1 MNKKITLYEL
11 MGLVKDGQAPKRI
24 KYKDNIYDYKES
36 ENGTGYVR
44 SLNLNGL
51 EWLANRVDID
61 DKDVLNDE
69 VEILEEENNKN
80 ELPTLNDMKNIGNY
94 MGKAY
99 RVLFESFWEAWNQKD
114 DVKEKKE

>member
-11 MGLVKDGQAPKRI
+11 LGLVKDGQAPKRI

-44 SLNLNGL
+44 PLNLNGL

-69 VEILEEENNKN
+69 VEILEEEKKIEKINLSRSDGNISIISKENTIIQDKINEIIDEINK
-80 ELPTLNDMKNIGNY
+80 I
-94 MGKAY
+94 
-99 RVLFESFWEAWNQKD
+99 
-114 DVKEKKE
+114 KEKKE